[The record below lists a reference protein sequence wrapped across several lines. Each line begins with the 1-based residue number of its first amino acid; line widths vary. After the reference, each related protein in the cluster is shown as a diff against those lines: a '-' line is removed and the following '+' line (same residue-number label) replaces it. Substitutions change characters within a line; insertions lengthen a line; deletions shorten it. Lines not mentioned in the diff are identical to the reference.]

1 MVVARK
7 GKGIAGGQV
16 IPPGGIVGTHLK
28 IHVTLTYVKKY

>member
-28 IHVTLTYVKKY
+28 IHVTLAYVKKY